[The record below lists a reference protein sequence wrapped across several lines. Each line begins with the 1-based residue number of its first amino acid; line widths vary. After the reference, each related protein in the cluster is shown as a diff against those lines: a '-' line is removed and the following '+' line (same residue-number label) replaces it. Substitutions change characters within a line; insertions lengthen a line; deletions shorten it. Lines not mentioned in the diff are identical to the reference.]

1 MEFLDYLP
9 WVLSVLFGLLFF
21 LCIIL
26 LYKKFD
32 NSDKNYES
40 ARGDKYYKKYSQL
53 KEEYRDYKDKTDQQL
68 TKAVNCLFELY
79 KILEIDGCNAHT
91 KSLQKPMETNK
102 IVSEVKSLKSSMS
115 AYLQNDN
122 SANTPSSTNN
132 VQANNNSEETS
143 SGAINTASQEG
154 NNKKQTKHELKLSR
168 LIKYAD
174 FPRSSGS
181 MIYFTDV
188 SETKNDDSFFE
199 LEIDASGQNAIFKPL
214 DFLKIRGV
222 DEAMLA
228 ITTEGVRPNLA
239 NSVVGITPG
248 TVVLEGDVWKIKQ
261 QAIIKLA

>member
-9 WVLSVLFGLLFF
+9 WVLSLLFGLLFF
-21 LCIIL
+21 LCIII

-32 NSDKNYES
+32 NSDKDYES

-79 KILEIDGCNAHT
+79 KILEIDGCNADT
-91 KSLQKPMETNK
+91 KSYQKPLETNR
-102 IVSEVKSLKSSMS
+102 IISEVKSLKS
-115 AYLQNDN
+115 
-122 SANTPSSTNN
+122 PSSATDNKLE
-132 VQANNNSEETS
+132 VTS
-143 SGAINTASQEG
+143 SEVNTAAQEG
-154 NNKKQTKHELKLSR
+154 NDKKQTKHESKLSV

-181 MIYFTDV
+181 MIYFTDI

-199 LEIDASGQNAIFKPL
+199 LEIDASGQKATFKPL

-228 ITTEGVRPNLA
+228 ISTEGVRPNKA
-239 NSVVGITPG
+239 NSVIGITPG
-248 TVVLEGDVWKIKQ
+248 TAVLEGNVWKIKEL
-261 QAIIKLA
+261 AKIKLV

>member
-1 MEFLDYLP
+1 MELLDYLP
-9 WVLSVLFGLLFF
+9 WVLSGLLFF

-32 NSDKNYES
+32 NSDKDYES

-53 KEEYRDYKDKTDQQL
+53 KEEYRDYRNKTDQQLTEL

-79 KILEIDGCNAHT
+79 KILEIDGCNADT
-91 KSLQKPMETNK
+91 KSYQKPLETNR
-102 IVSEVKSLKSSMS
+102 IISEVKSLKS
-115 AYLQNDN
+115 
-122 SANTPSSTNN
+122 PSSATDNKLE
-132 VQANNNSEETS
+132 VTS
-143 SGAINTASQEG
+143 SEVNTAAQEG
-154 NNKKQTKHELKLSR
+154 NDKKQTKHESKLSV

-181 MIYFTDV
+181 MIYFTDI

-199 LEIDASGQNAIFKPL
+199 LEIDASGQKATFKPL

-228 ITTEGVRPNLA
+228 ISTEGVRPNKA
-239 NSVVGITPG
+239 NSVIGITPG
-248 TVVLEGDVWKIKQ
+248 TAVLEGNVWKIKEL
-261 QAIIKLA
+261 AKIKLV